1 MNLLW
6 KLRFILKEY
15 WPQYLLAFV
24 CLQLVSA
31 LNLISP
37 WLIGKVIDGIKNNS
51 LTNQQLKIYV
61 SGIVISS
68 LVIYGFRYVWR
79 TNLYGA
85 SIELIRKQRSRLFA
99 HFTQLSPAFYQKHT
113 TGDLMAHATN
123 DLNAVEESA
132 GVGIMTLVDSLITGF
147 TVLFA
152 MIFLVSGQ
160 LTFLA
165 MLPFPALI
173 WVTNRYGIALHA
185 RFGRAQEAFSDLSE
199 ETRESIAGIR
209 AVNAHQLE
217 ARQQARFE
225 QLSMKTVEANSSV
238 ARIDALFGP
247 SITLFFGLSFVIT
260 LLAGAW
266 FIDKGQLT
274 IGLLTSFTLY
284 LGQILWPMLQFG
296 WQFNVFQRGSASW
309 SRLEKLFNQQP
320 EVSDCADAQP
330 VTDDTT
336 LSVDI
341 QTFTYPLASPLDRE
355 EGKQEKT
362 ILSDIKVR
370 IPVGAFIGI
379 TGVTGSGKSTLLRL
393 ILREFDLLEGS
404 SISFGGVPLARLQLA
419 SLRKQLAW
427 VPQEPILFS
436 GTIADNIRFAR
447 PDAGLEQVEAAAR
460 MAAMHDDIDQLKEGY
475 NTLLGENGINL
486 SGGQKQRVMLARAL
500 LSDASIL
507 LLDDAFSALDMKT
520 EAVILKNLLAMKG
533 QKTIILVTQRLP
545 ELIQADHILVLDQGR
560 IIEEGN
566 HSRLMQEKLHD
577 EQSGKGWYAQIFR
590 QQARTLHQQDLL
602 ESVAATTTPSLTPQK
617 LV

>member
-1 MNLLW
+1 MKLLW
-6 KLRFILKEY
+6 KLRFILQEY
-15 WPQYLLAFV
+15 WRQYLLAFV

-37 WLIGKVIDGIKNNS
+37 WLIGEVIDDIKDKS
-51 LTNQQLKIYV
+51 LTSEQLILYV
-61 SGIVISS
+61 AGIIISS
-68 LVIYGFRYVWR
+68 LLMYGLRYVWR

-132 GVGIMTLVDSLITGF
+132 GVGIMTLVDSLISGF

-152 MIFLVSGQ
+152 MIFVVSGK
-160 LTFLA
+160 LTLLA

-173 WVTNRYGIALHA
+173 WVTNRYGAALHR
-185 RFGRAQEAFSDLSE
+185 RFTTAQEAFSNLSE
-199 ETRESIAGIR
+199 ETRESMTGIR

-225 QLSMKTVEANSSV
+225 QLSLKTVQANTSV
-238 ARIDALFGP
+238 ARIDALFAP

-260 LLAGAW
+260 LVAGAW
-266 FIDKGQLT
+266 FIEQGQLS

-309 SRLEKLFNQQP
+309 SRLEKLFHQQP
-320 EVSDCADAQP
+320 EVTDSPNAQP
-330 VTDDTT
+330 APDD
-336 LSVDI
+336 LSLSLNI
-341 QTFTYPLASPLDRE
+341 QSFTYPLVTPLDDVDD
-355 EGKQEKT
+355 KQQK
-362 ILSDIKVR
+362 
-370 IPVGAFIGI
+370 PVLDKIVAQIRAGAFVGI

-393 ILREFDLLEGS
+393 ILREFDLQEGV
-404 SISFGGVPLARLQLA
+404 ITLGDVPLTDLQLV
-419 SLRKQLAW
+419 SLRQKLAW

-447 PDAGLEQVEAAAR
+447 PNADLDKVKAAAR
-460 MAAMHDDIDQLKEGY
+460 LAAIDEDIDRLKEGY
-475 NTLLGENGINL
+475 DTLLGENGINL

-500 LSDASIL
+500 LSDAPVL

-520 EAVILKNLLAMKG
+520 EAIILRNLLAMKG
-533 QKTIILVTQRLP
+533 DKTIILVTQRLP
-545 ELIQADHILVLDQGR
+545 ELIQADHILVLDHGR
-560 IIEEGN
+560 IIEKGN
-566 HSRLMQEKLHD
+566 HRQLMKEEIHD
-577 EQSGKGWYAQIFR
+577 ESTGRGWYAQIFR

-602 ESVAATTTPSLTPQK
+602 APAATTTPPRLT
-617 LV
+617 